1 MTAIIDVF
9 PLGNADTTRLTLAD
23 GQRVLFDFADMGRS
37 DGSDIEFD
45 LEKAIK
51 DDLGSAP
58 YKLPVVCITH
68 VDDDHCH
75 GFGDT
80 FWLQH
85 AKKYQD
91 DDRIKID
98 ELWVPAAAILEEG
111 LTRDSRLVREEAKH
125 RLLEGK
131 GIRVISSP
139 KALEDWLS
147 KKSLTL
153 ASRKNCIVNAGQIV
167 PGFSANGDEKVEF
180 FVHCPLSWVQ
190 DKDDEI
196 DRNNHSIVIQATFV
210 EGNRKTRALL
220 GSDVDSDTLTQIV
233 KSTIRHRNEDRL
245 EWDLLKL
252 FHHCS
257 YKALNVNDRGT
268 DKTNPVSEV
277 AWLVEDQ
284 GQDRSII
291 VSSSKP
297 IPTKG
302 SKEDDKQPPHRQAA
316 AYYRSIQG
324 KRKGDFVVTMDK
336 PKKPAK
342 IKVTSFGASIALASP
357 AVAGSSSTSKPVRS
371 G

>member
-1 MTAIIDVF
+1 MTATIDVF
-9 PLGNADTTRLTLAD
+9 PLGNADTSRLTLAD
-23 GQRVLFDFADMGRS
+23 GQRILFDFADMGRS

-75 GFGDT
+75 GFGDV

-91 DDRIKID
+91 VDRIKIE

-111 LTRDSRLVREEAKH
+111 LTRDSRLVREEAKY

-131 GIRVISSP
+131 GIRVFSSP
-139 KALEDWLS
+139 KILEDWLAT
-147 KKSLTL
+147 KGLTL
-153 ASRKNCIVNAGQIV
+153 ASRKNCIVNAGQTI
-167 PGFSANGDEKVEF
+167 PGFSTDGSEKVEF

-190 DKDDEI
+190 DDDDEI
-196 DRNNHSIVIQATFV
+196 NRNEHSVVVQATFV
-210 EGNRKTRALL
+210 EGSRKTRALL
-220 GSDVDSDTLTQIV
+220 GSDVNSDTLTQIV
-233 KSTIRHRNEDRL
+233 KSTIRHGNEDRL

-257 YKALNVNDRGT
+257 YKALNVNDRGM
-268 DKTNPVSEV
+268 DKTSPVAEV
-277 AWLVEDQ
+277 KWLVEDQ
-284 GQDRSII
+284 GKDRSII
-291 VSSSKP
+291 VSSSKK

-302 SKEDDKQPPHRQAA
+302 SKEDDKQPPHRQAS
-316 AYYRSIQG
+316 AYYRSVQN
-324 KRKGDFVVTMDK
+324 KRSGDFVVSMDK

-342 IKVTSFGASIALASP
+342 ISITAFGVSLALSSP
-357 AVAGSSSTSKPVRS
+357 AVAGSGSTSKPVRS